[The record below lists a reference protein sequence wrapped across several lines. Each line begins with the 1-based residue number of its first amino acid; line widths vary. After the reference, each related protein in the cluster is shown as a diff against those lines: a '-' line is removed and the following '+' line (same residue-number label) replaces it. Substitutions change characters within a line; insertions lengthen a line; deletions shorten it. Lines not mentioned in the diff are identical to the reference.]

1 MLKKI
6 LKFLFILFPWFVSGL
21 IFRYDSSYYNTLSIP
36 SFALPPIVIS
46 IVWTII
52 YVLIAISIYLVS
64 ENKNIFKESDY
75 FYVLITN
82 YLANELFLYGFF
94 NLKSPFFGFVL
105 TTITLVSSVFLFL
118 ESRKL
123 NKASSYFLIP
133 YVLFNVYAF
142 ILSLTIYIMNF

>member
-1 MLKKI
+1 MFKRI
-6 LKFLFILFPWFVSGL
+6 LRFLIILIPWFISGL
-21 IFRYDSSYYNTLSIP
+21 VFKYDSSYYSILSIP
-36 SFALPPIVIS
+36 SFALPPFLIS

-52 YVLIAISIYLVS
+52 YILIAISIYLVS
-64 ENKNIFKESDY
+64 DKKNIFKESDY

-105 TTITLVSSVFLFL
+105 TTITLVSSIFLFL

-123 NKASSYFLIP
+123 NKTSSYFLIP
-133 YVLFNVYAF
+133 YSLFNIYAF